1 MLESKKGTVLITLI
15 ITMTIMA
22 VLGAAMTIFIASSS
36 LTELYLNQ
44 PNQAQYLAESGIRF
58 GYSSPLFTIPMP
70 TPIPTSCPGL
80 ASAAGQICI
89 GKNVNNYIT
98 SIGFINSGTQ
108 NQRRTIKWGPGAG
121 NNGTKR
127 PPHNSAVLSVSG
139 STNPTLY
146 STLDPAFYNS
156 STPQVNTI
164 QGQAA
169 NGCGGSTET
178 FVMFQYPTL
187 VTDPDTS
194 CNISPKCTVG
204 SLIVPLIT
212 SSVAP
217 LQTAWSTYG
226 RVSYDVQVKVGWMIT
241 SGVTAD
247 AAQGINIRWHVSAT
261 PGKYEGYGL
270 SFMEYKSRI
279 ACALDYVPCNI
290 KPCVGGSNHCGNDN
304 TLATRLLF
312 VLWQQKVVGGIET
325 RTWLAYANLGDV
337 THPFT
342 APGDPKVLGTQN
354 ANDGQYVDDNA
365 SLVIRIEDKTSFT
378 GIRYNDIKIYYGDN
392 SDPTLGRTAG
402 PPATR
407 GFDAAATNINRGA
420 YAPICTATTW
430 TPSWPSN
437 IYEPYTDNTT
447 LTYWSYSGWWPQ
459 TAYNVGNNV
468 VPDYRTNTVDGNR
481 HNYHCTTAGTSG
493 TTEPTWPAS
502 STVTD
507 GTAPTVITWTE
518 NGDSGARPT
527 SYDYFTIVSANPPPV
542 PGTNTVSLTVNSDVV
557 CDVNTSTCP
566 TTPPDT
572 VFLLSDRA
580 TIRTYDFTLDTFPTT
595 RPEIALHA
603 MGNLTSSQNVGFT
616 DLAVQILGKAE

>member
-1 MLESKKGTVLITLI
+1 MWKSKKGSVLIVLI

-22 VLGAAMTIFIASSS
+22 VLGAAMAIFLASSS

-44 PNQAQYLAESGIRF
+44 ANQAQYLAESGIRF
-58 GYSSPLFTIPMP
+58 GYSSSSFSFST
-70 TPIPTSCPGL
+70 TPYNL
-80 ASAAGQICI
+80 ANVPGQINI
-89 GKNVNNYIT
+89 SKTVNNYIIST
-98 SIGFINSGTQ
+98 GIINSGNQ
-108 NQRRTIKWGPGAG
+108 NQRRTIKWGPGSG
-121 NNGTKR
+121 TNGGGR
-127 PPHNSAVLSVSG
+127 PPHNIAVLSTSG
-139 STNPTLY
+139 STTPTLLT
-146 STLDPAFYNS
+146 SLDSNFYNS
-156 STPQVNTI
+156 STPQVTTI

-178 FVMFQYPTL
+178 FVMFQYPTTL
-187 VTDPDTS
+187 TDPDTS

-204 SLIVPLIT
+204 YLIVPLTTT
-212 SSVAP
+212 STAP
-217 LQTAWSTYG
+217 LQQAWTTYG
-226 RVSYDVQVKVGWMIT
+226 RVSYDVQVKVGWMIS

-247 AAQGINIRWHVSAT
+247 AAQGINIRWHANAT
-261 PGKYEGYGL
+261 WPTKYEGYGL

-279 ACALDYVPCNI
+279 ACAVDYVPCNI
-290 KPCVGGSNHCGNDN
+290 KPCVGNPCGADN
-304 TLATRLLF
+304 SLATRLLL

-365 SLVIRIEDKTSFT
+365 SLVIRIEDKISFT

-392 SDPTLGRTAG
+392 SDPTLGRTTG

-447 LTYWSYSGWWPQ
+447 STYWSYSGWWPQ
-459 TAYNVGNNV
+459 TSYIANNIV
-468 VPDYRTNTVDGNR
+468 IPDYRTNTSDGNR
-481 HNYHCTTAGTSG
+481 HNYKCTTAGTSG
-493 TTEPTWPAS
+493 NIEPTWPAS
-502 STVTD
+502 TPPGGLPDNSVK
-507 GTAPTVITWTE
+507 WTE

-527 SYDYFTIVSANPPPV
+527 SYDYFTMVSANPPPV
-542 PGTNTVSLTVNSDVV
+542 PGTNTVSLTVNSTAVDDV
-557 CDVNTSTCP
+557 STIPNP
-566 TTPPDT
+566 TKTIM
-572 VFLLSDRA
+572 LLSDRA
-580 TIRTYDFTLDTFPTT
+580 TIRTYDFTLTSFPTT
-595 RPEIALHA
+595 RPEVALHA
-603 MGNLTSSQNVGFT
+603 MGNLTNTQNVGFT
-616 DLAVQILGKAE
+616 DLAIQILGKAE